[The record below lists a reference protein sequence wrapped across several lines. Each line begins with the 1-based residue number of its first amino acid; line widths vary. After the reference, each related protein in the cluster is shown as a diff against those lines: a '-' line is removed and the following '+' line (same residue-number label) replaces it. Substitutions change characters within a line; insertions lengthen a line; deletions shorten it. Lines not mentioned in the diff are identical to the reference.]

1 MTRLIATPEHIK
13 AIIRDYAPWQA
24 EKPQFRPDLACQA
37 FDSEADGTTIK
48 LHAADSGAP
57 EDDRWFVIVCPGY
70 GADRYLVNLTKAP
83 RGGSKLMSFGGY
95 FSMSC
100 NTITT
105 PQRETSAP
113 KKGVLH
119 LDRASC
125 CIASKR

>member
-57 EDDRWFVIVCPGY
+57 EDDRWLVIVCPGY
-70 GADRYLVNLTKAP
+70 GADRYLVNLTKAQYDEI
-83 RGGSKLMSFGGY
+83 RNLMLQNITGGKLTPVVSSDWKKQ
-95 FSMSC
+95 FSWRKSMGKHVC
-100 NTITT
+100 PT
-105 PQRETSAP
+105 
-113 KKGVLH
+113 KK
-119 LDRASC
+119 
-125 CIASKR
+125 

>member
-70 GADRYLVNLTKAP
+70 GADRYLVNLTKAQYDEI
-83 RGGSKLMSFGGY
+83 RNLMLQNITGGKLTPVVSSDWKKQFCWRK
-95 FSMSC
+95 SMGKHVCS
-100 NTITT
+100 T
-105 PQRETSAP
+105 
-113 KKGVLH
+113 KK
-119 LDRASC
+119 
-125 CIASKR
+125 